1 MEKDNRDLQLLELK
15 DTITQLRGV
24 IQTLQDTI
32 AAGQKRETALQEQ
45 IDYLTK
51 KLFGTSSEKHAA
63 PLQGQMSL
71 FDEEEPADP
80 ETLPLETEV
89 VVREHRRRPKRTLE
103 EKFKGIP
110 VEEVIVDD
118 LTREEKT
125 CPDRGREMVPVGR
138 QYDHQELLY
147 VPAQVKVIKYYSR
160 TYGCPKCKEEA
171 EVPVFVKS
179 KVPPPLLKHSFASPS
194 AVAWTMYQKYVN
206 AVPLYQQ
213 EKDWVQ
219 YGAEL
224 SRTTL
229 GNWIID
235 CAEKYLQP
243 LYGYFHRE
251 LLKRRFAMA
260 DETRIQVLKEPGRR
274 PQTDSFM
281 WLFRS
286 GEDGKPQIVLYRYTE
301 TRAGY
306 NAKEFLKG
314 FSGYLMTD
322 GYSGYNELPEVTRCC
337 CWAHVRR
344 YFVDAVPTGK
354 ESDMSVPAVQGV
366 AYCDKLFT
374 YERRAKERGDT
385 PKQRYNWRLKK
396 EKPVIDAFFAWLEA
410 QHPDRGTRMSKA
422 VNYVLN
428 RKPYLVTYL
437 EDGRCSFS
445 NNPSENAIRPFTVG
459 RKNWLFSDTPDGA
472 TASAVIYTIV
482 EMAKAH
488 KLNVY
493 RYLCYLLTKRPDK
506 CWSDTRLSKLAPW
519 DPDVMEVCR
528 NDCPER

>member
-71 FDEEEPADP
+71 FDEEEPTDL
-80 ETLPLETEV
+80 ETLPLETET

-103 EKFKGIP
+103 EKCKGIP

-125 CPDRGREMVPVGR
+125 CPDCGTEM
-138 QYDHQELLY
+138 
-147 VPAQVKVIKYYSR
+147 
-160 TYGCPKCKEEA
+160 
-171 EVPVFVKS
+171 VPVFVKS
-179 KVPPPLLKHSFASPS
+179 KVPPPLLKHSFALPS
-194 AVAWTMYQKYVN
+194 AAAWTMYQKYVN
-206 AVPLYQQ
+206 AVPLYRQ

-235 CAEKYLQP
+235 CAEKYFQP

-260 DETRIQVLKEPGRR
+260 DETWIQVLKEPGRQ

-286 GEDGKPQIVLYRYTE
+286 GEDGEPQIVLR
-301 TRAGY
+301 
-306 NAKEFLKG
+306 
-314 FSGYLMTD
+314 
-322 GYSGYNELPEVTRCC
+322 
-337 CWAHVRR
+337 
-344 YFVDAVPTGK
+344 
-354 ESDMSVPAVQGV
+354 
-366 AYCDKLFT
+366 
-374 YERRAKERGDT
+374 
-385 PKQRYNWRLKK
+385 
-396 EKPVIDAFFAWLEA
+396 
-410 QHPDRGTRMSKA
+410 
-422 VNYVLN
+422 
-428 RKPYLVTYL
+428 
-437 EDGRCSFS
+437 
-445 NNPSENAIRPFTVG
+445 
-459 RKNWLFSDTPDGA
+459 
-472 TASAVIYTIV
+472 
-482 EMAKAH
+482 
-488 KLNVY
+488 
-493 RYLCYLLTKRPDK
+493 
-506 CWSDTRLSKLAPW
+506 
-519 DPDVMEVCR
+519 
-528 NDCPER
+528 